1 MKSEVVGSN
10 VGDLA
15 RAAAQRNTPSHVID
29 ELVSHEGDHER
40 KDNEGF
46 CVFGLLLVS
55 VIQHVCTVSQNHIEV
70 FEREIEIVAGAFYR
84 PIGKRTPETMA
95 AIASGPGFSEMS
107 DQDWSVYHQTQAQ
120 KTHEPRD
127 KADEKAEREDQQ
139 ERQKFG
145 IGSHGIIYPQPDD
158 RNTSQEDS
166 AFLPFVTEDL
176 ALAA

>member
-55 VIQHVCTVSQNHIEV
+55 VIQHVCTVSQDHIEV

-84 PIGKRTPETMA
+84 PIGDRTPETMV
-95 AIASGPGFSEMS
+95 AIAAGPGFSEMS
-107 DQDWSVYHQTQAQ
+107 DQDWSVYNSA
-120 KTHEPRD
+120 KAEEARLMSREEKKDPSD
-127 KADEKAEREDQQ
+127 GSADETDEKQD
-139 ERQKFG
+139 FSP
-145 IGSHGIIYPQPDD
+145 GSTGTIFPQPMEQTDYHQD
-158 RNTSQEDS
+158 YSS
-166 AFLPFVTEDL
+166 LP
-176 ALAA
+176 LAA